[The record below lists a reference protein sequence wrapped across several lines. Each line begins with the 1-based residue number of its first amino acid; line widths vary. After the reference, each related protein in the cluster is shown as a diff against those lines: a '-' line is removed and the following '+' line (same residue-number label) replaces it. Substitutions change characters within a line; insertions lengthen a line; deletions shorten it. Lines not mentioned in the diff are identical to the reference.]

1 MYFLSTDIVSRSNGV
16 SNGHSHSHNQAT
28 SAGSATTNTS
38 AIAQQ
43 RYSVHILSNSDMT
56 LTMFIPSQQQ
66 QCWLEA
72 VPDVLRAAGHLGRLL
87 WLEPAGA
94 HQLAAAQGAAA
105 EGVLLPGR
113 GVPLQVS
120 CQHM

>member
-1 MYFLSTDIVSRSNGV
+1 
-16 SNGHSHSHNQAT
+16 
-28 SAGSATTNTS
+28 
-38 AIAQQ
+38 
-43 RYSVHILSNSDMT
+43 
-56 LTMFIPSQQQ
+56 MFIPSQQQ

-87 WLEPAGA
+87 RLEPAGP

-120 CQHM
+120 CQHMTCLHLQSVTVMSYDNTLALPY

>member
-1 MYFLSTDIVSRSNGV
+1 
-16 SNGHSHSHNQAT
+16 
-28 SAGSATTNTS
+28 
-38 AIAQQ
+38 
-43 RYSVHILSNSDMT
+43 
-56 LTMFIPSQQQ
+56 MFIPSQQQ

-87 WLEPAGA
+87 WLEPAGP

-113 GVPLQVS
+113 GVSLQVS
-120 CQHM
+120 CQHRACLHPQSVTVMSYDNTLAHHGTWPSLLSI